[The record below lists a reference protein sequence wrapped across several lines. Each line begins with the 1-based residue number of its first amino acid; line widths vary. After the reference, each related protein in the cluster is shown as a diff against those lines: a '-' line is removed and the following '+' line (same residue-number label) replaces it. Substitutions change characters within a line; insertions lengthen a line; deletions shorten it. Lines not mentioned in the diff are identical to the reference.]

1 MSGADFL
8 QSFQSMSPLKEIE
21 LDNFKGCC
29 QTKLYSSYFKL
40 SPNKISH
47 HKKDR
52 NFLYREIQNE
62 MKTSMNKL
70 WYAENNNK

>member
-8 QSFQSMSPLKEIE
+8 QSFQSMSPLKEME

-47 HKKDR
+47 HKKR
-52 NFLYREIQNE
+52 
-62 MKTSMNKL
+62 KKL
-70 WYAENNNK
+70 SLQRYSKRKEKHQ

>member
-47 HKKDR
+47 HKKR
-52 NFLYREIQNE
+52 
-62 MKTSMNKL
+62 
-70 WYAENNNK
+70 

>member
-47 HKKDR
+47 HKKKKET
-52 NFLYREIQNE
+52 FFIKIF
-62 MKTSMNKL
+62 KTK
-70 WYAENNNK
+70 